1 MKTDL
6 LIIGSGIA
14 GLSLALKASTFMNV
28 VIVTKSESMESNT
41 RYAQGG
47 IASVISKSDEIDYH
61 IQDTLNAGSH
71 LSDPKIVSKVIESGP
86 RIIQEL
92 LDWGVKFSKNEK
104 EDFDLGME
112 GGHSHRRV
120 LHAQD
125 ITGFELQKKLL
136 KKAKA
141 CSKIKFLEH
150 HMAVDVI
157 VDRNLRKKQKA
168 NLCYGAYILNRK
180 TNRVKTLL
188 ANSVVLATGGAG
200 KTYLYTSNPDIA
212 TGDGIGMAYRAG
224 CQISNLEFVQF
235 HPTCL
240 YHPLAKSFL
249 ISEALRGEGA
259 KLILQNGDTFTKK
272 YHPQKELAPRDV
284 VARAIDYELKKRG
297 DKFVYLDITHKSKAY
312 LQKRFPAIYQTCF
325 RYGFDLSKQPIPVV
339 PAAHYFCGGVKVNAH
354 GRTNVSNLYAIGEVS
369 CTGLHGANRLASN
382 SLLEGAAFADYVYK
396 DLLKRKDLKDID
408 HQFVR
413 DWDTG
418 KAIDSDEMVVIT
430 QNWEE
435 IRQLMWNYVG
445 IVRSTKRLI
454 RAQRR
459 IQLLLDEI
467 KEYYWDFKLNTD
479 LLELRNIARVAD
491 LTIQSALKRKESI
504 GLHYNL
510 DFPQS
515 KKSTKRYTHIK
526 NPKFKG
532 L

>member
-14 GLSLALKASTFMNV
+14 GLSLALKASTIMNV
-28 VIVTKSESMESNT
+28 VVVTKNEAMESNT
-41 RYAQGG
+41 RWAQGG
-47 IASVISKSDEIDYH
+47 IASVISQTDEIDYH
-61 IQDTLNAGSH
+61 IQDTLKAGSH
-71 LSDPKIVSKVIESGP
+71 LSDPKIVAKVIESGP
-86 RIIQEL
+86 QIIQEL
-92 LDWGVKFSKNEK
+92 LDWGVKFSKNEQ

-112 GGHSHRRV
+112 GGHSRRRV
-120 LHAQD
+120 LHAKD
-125 ITGFELQKKLL
+125 ITGYELQKKLL
-136 KKAKA
+136 KKARSS
-141 CSKIKFLEH
+141 SKIKFLENH
-150 HMAVDVI
+150 SAADVI
-157 VDRNLRKKQKA
+157 VNRNLRKEQQQ
-168 NLCYGAYILNRK
+168 NLCYGAYVLNNK
-180 TNRVKTLL
+180 TGRVKTIL
-188 ANSVVLATGGAG
+188 ANAVVLATGGAG

-212 TGDGIGMAYRAG
+212 SGDGIGMAYRAG

-240 YHPLAKSFL
+240 YHPQAKSFL

-259 KLILQNGDTFTKK
+259 KLYLQNGESFAKK

-297 DKFVYLDITHKSKAY
+297 DKYVLLDITHKSSAY
-312 LQKRFPAIYQTCF
+312 LKSRFPTIYQTCKKF
-325 RYGFDLSKQPIPVV
+325 GFDMAKQPIPVV
-339 PAAHYFCGGVKVNAH
+339 PAAHYFCGGIKVNAS
-354 GRTNVSNLYAIGEVS
+354 GRTNIPNLYAIGEVS

-382 SLLEGAAFADYVYK
+382 SLLEGAAFADYVFK
-396 DLLKRKDLKDID
+396 DLLKRKDLNDIN

-413 DWDTG
+413 DWDVG

-445 IVRSTKRLI
+445 IVRSTKRLY

-467 KEYYWDFKLNTD
+467 KEYYWDFRLTPGT
-479 LLELRNIARVAD
+479 LELRNIARVAD
-491 LTIQSALKRKESI
+491 LTIQCALKRKESI

-510 DFPQS
+510 DFPKS
-515 KKSTKRYTHIK
+515 KSNSPRFNTIQ
-526 NPKFKG
+526 NPKFK
-532 L
+532 